1 MCSGNRLEVVLCRL
15 DFNDDY
21 GVKTLL
27 TWGFQ
32 SESHMM
38 TLEAFV
44 RLIPK
49 GLLDEYKWMR
59 AMVLTETSRFGGY
72 QKDFVCYDIG
82 K

>member
-1 MCSGNRLEVVLCRL
+1 
-15 DFNDDY
+15 
-21 GVKTLL
+21 
-27 TWGFQ
+27 
-32 SESHMM
+32 MM

-59 AMVLTETSRFGGY
+59 EMVLTETSRFGGY

-82 K
+82 Q

>member
-1 MCSGNRLEVVLCRL
+1 MLNL
-15 DFNDDY
+15 NDNY
-21 GVKTLL
+21 RVRTLL

-32 SESHMM
+32 SESHIM
-38 TLEAFV
+38 TLEALV

-49 GLLDEYKWMR
+49 GLLDGCKWMR
-59 AMVLTETSRFGGY
+59 EIKLTKTSRFGGY